1 MKMISTLQ
9 EKQRLLVEFAKKNV
23 YKRQI
28 YEFLNSDEKL
38 IGIIGSRGV
47 GKTTLL
53 LQFLAQFS
61 IDEALYLSADD
72 IAIADIGLV
81 EIAKMF
87 YKLGGRI
94 LVIDEVHMF
103 SSWASHIKNI
113 YDFYPDM
120 KIRISGSSMLNIIM
134 QSHDLSRRIIL
145 RELNHLSF
153 REYLE
158 IKNSFTFE
166 KYSFEDILSHHKDI
180 SFELV
185 KKHKNLYLE
194 FKNYLQ
200 NGCYPYSIENKDTF
214 DEKLFNSIEKI
225 IYEDIPSTNKIK
237 FENLSVF
244 KKLIYKVTSSKVP
257 YQSSI
262 ENMKKEFG
270 ISEPTLY
277 MYLDILNKTG
287 IFRNIK
293 KHSKKPTKKP
303 AKIYFKNTN
312 ILNSLSKNLGFT
324 PEIGTI
330 RECFF
335 VDCFEDIYSSQIGDF
350 QVQQYIFEVGSQ
362 KKSFEQ
368 IKDIKN
374 SYLAIDTDTSTH
386 NNKIPLWLFGF
397 MR

>member
-23 YKRQI
+23 YKRQM

-134 QSHDLSRRIIL
+134 QSHDLSRRIVL

-244 KKLIYKVTSSKVP
+244 KKLIYKVISSKVP

-293 KHSKKPTKKP
+293 KYSKKPTKKP

-350 QVQQYIFEVGSQ
+350 QVQKYIFEVGSQ